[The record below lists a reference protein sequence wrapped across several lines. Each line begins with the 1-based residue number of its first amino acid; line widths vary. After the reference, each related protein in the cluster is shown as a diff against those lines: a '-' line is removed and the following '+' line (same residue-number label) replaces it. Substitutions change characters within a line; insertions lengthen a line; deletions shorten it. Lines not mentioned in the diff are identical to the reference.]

1 MLSANE
7 KEKLEH
13 GFAEAEASL
22 RLEGLGPTSYGV
34 ALSKRVLAG
43 EISIEQA
50 QTELSAHYV
59 PAASR
64 IA

>member
-1 MLSANE
+1 MLSADE

-13 GFAEAEASL
+13 GFVEAAASL
-22 RLEGLGPTSYGV
+22 RLEGLEPTPFGV
-34 ALSKRVLAG
+34 SLSKRVLAG
-43 EISIEQA
+43 ELSIEQA